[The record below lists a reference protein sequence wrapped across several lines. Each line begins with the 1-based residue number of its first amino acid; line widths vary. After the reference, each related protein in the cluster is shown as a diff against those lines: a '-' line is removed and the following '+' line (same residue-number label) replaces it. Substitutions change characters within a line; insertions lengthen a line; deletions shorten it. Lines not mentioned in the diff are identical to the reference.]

1 MAGLGAFDATRSL
14 AYAPHMNPAMT
25 HPPPLALYV
34 HLPWCVRKC
43 PYCDFNSHEPRGEAP
58 FDDYVAALLRDLEG
72 QLPDVWGR
80 RLESV
85 FIGGGTPSL
94 FPPEALDALMSGL
107 RARLPLRPDC
117 EVTLEAN
124 PGTADRAYFRGYREA
139 GVNRLSLGVQSFDDA
154 MLARLG
160 RIHGATEAR
169 DAVEHARAA
178 GFEAIN
184 LDLMFGLPG
193 QSVAAGLADLQA
205 AIDQDPGHISWYQLT
220 LEPNTLFAARPPEL
234 PEDVTIEELFT
245 RGQSHLA
252 AAGYTRYEVSAY
264 ARPGQECR
272 HNRNYWTFGDYLGIG
287 AGAHGKLT
295 QVHDGTILR
304 RMKPRQPEAYLAGPQ
319 QHNDQTVPTAE
330 RPFEFMLNALRLVE
344 GVPAASF
351 EAHCGLPLAALEP
364 ALSELRA
371 DGLLGANTERL
382 QATERGL
389 AFLND
394 VLERFLPEGTP
405 QDSIATPIAWPAG
418 REEGR

>member
-1 MAGLGAFDATRSL
+1 MTGLRAFDPTRPL

-58 FDDYVAALLRDLEG
+58 FDAYVAALLRDLEG

-80 RLESV
+80 RLESI

-94 FPPEALDALMSGL
+94 FPPEALNELMSGL

-160 RIHGATEAR
+160 RIHGAAEAR
-169 DAVEHARAA
+169 SAVEHARAA

-184 LDLMFGLPG
+184 LDLMFGLPD
-193 QSVAAGLADLQA
+193 QSVTAGLADLRA
-205 AIDQDPGHISWYQLT
+205 AIEQDPGHISWYQLT

-234 PEDVTIEELFT
+234 PEDATIEELFA
-245 RGQSHLA
+245 RGQSDLA

-264 ARPGQECR
+264 ARAGQTCR

-295 QVHDGTILR
+295 QVHEGRILR
-304 RMKPRQPEAYLAGPQ
+304 RIKLRQPEAYLAAPQ
-319 QHNDQTVPTAE
+319 QHKDQAVPPAE

-351 EAHCGLPLAALEP
+351 EARCGLPLPALEP
-364 ALSELRA
+364 ALAKLRA
-371 DGLLGANTERL
+371 EGLLVGDTERL

-405 QDSIATPIAWPAG
+405 QESIATPIAWPAG
-418 REEGR
+418 REESR

>member
-1 MAGLGAFDATRSL
+1 
-14 AYAPHMNPAMT
+14 MNPALT

-43 PYCDFNSHEPRGEAP
+43 PYCDFNSHEPRGGEAP
-58 FDDYVAALLRDLEG
+58 FAEYVEALLRDLEG

-94 FPPEALDALMSGL
+94 FPPEALDALLSGL

-139 GVNRLSLGVQSFDDA
+139 GVNRLSLGIQSFDDT

-160 RIHGATEAR
+160 RIHGAAEAR
-169 DAVEHARAA
+169 SAVEHARAA

-193 QSVAAGLADLQA
+193 QSVAAGLADLEA
-205 AIDQDPGHISWYQLT
+205 AIEQDPGHVSWYQLT
-220 LEPNTLFAARPPEL
+220 LEPNTYFATRPPQL
-234 PEDVTIEELFT
+234 PDDTLIEELFA
-245 RGQSHLA
+245 RGQSRLA
-252 AAGYTRYEVSAY
+252 AAGYTRYEVSGY
-264 ARPGQECR
+264 ARPGQACR
-272 HNRNYWTFGDYLGIG
+272 HNRNYWMFGDYLGIG

-295 QVHDGTILR
+295 QVHEGRILR
-304 RMKPRQPEAYLAGPQ
+304 RIKPRQPEAYMAAPQ
-319 QHNDQTVPTAE
+319 QHQDHPVPPQE
-330 RPFEFMLNALRLVE
+330 RPFEFLLNALRLVE

-351 EAHCGLPLAALEP
+351 EARCGLALASLEP
-364 ALSELRA
+364 ALSELR
-371 DGLLGANTERL
+371 DEGLLVADTQRL
-382 QATERGL
+382 QATDKGL

-394 VLERFLPEGTP
+394 VLERFLPERTP
-405 QDSIATPIAWPAG
+405 QDAIATPIAWPAS
-418 REEGR
+418 REEG